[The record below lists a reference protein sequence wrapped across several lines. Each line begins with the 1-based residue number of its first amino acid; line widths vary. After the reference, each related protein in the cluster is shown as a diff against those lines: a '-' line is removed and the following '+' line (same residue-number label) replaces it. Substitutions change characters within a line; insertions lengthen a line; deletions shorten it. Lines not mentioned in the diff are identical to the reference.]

1 MAYRCDFSILGLDA
15 GVIVLM
21 APDAE
26 KLGFPLIVWKT
37 HAERLVIRR
46 SRPTHGPAFTEAVK
60 AEAAQAVTAV
70 LQSCRRVE
78 KSLLSDGGESR
89 GCALGSSG
97 RSVSRSSVRAR
108 GRCPKHWFARDAMEK
123 EVLFQIQWCPWRS
136 QNIWSHRSRARAVCP
151 KEVHSGR
158 A

>member
-37 HAERLVIRR
+37 HADRLVVRR
-46 SRPTHGPAFTEAVK
+46 NRPTHGHAFTEAVK

-70 LQSCRRVE
+70 LQSCCRVE
-78 KSLLSDGGESR
+78 RRLLSDVGGSK
-89 GCALGSSG
+89 GCALGSSA
-97 RSVSRSSVRAR
+97 RSVSRSSLRATGRRPNHLVRPR
-108 GRCPKHWFARDAMEK
+108 RLEQ
-123 EVLFQIQWCPWRS
+123 EVLVQ
-136 QNIWSHRSRARAVCP
+136 
-151 KEVHSGR
+151 GR
-158 A
+158 PRNT